1 VKELGLLDGKRI
13 AITGASRGLGRAF
26 ALAVAAE
33 GASVVINGTNAEL
46 LQAVEKSIWDAG
58 GEAISVLGSVAD
70 DDVGAA
76 IVGKCVDTYGGLDVL
91 INNAGIVR
99 DRTLMKMSPE
109 EFDDVIA
116 VNLRGTWSASRHA
129 ARAMRE
135 SGGMLLQVISN
146 AAIDG
151 SVGQTNY
158 AASKAGV
165 LGMLYAWDV
174 ELQRFGIR
182 TNAIWPV
189 AQTDMTQG
197 YLDQQTA
204 LAASSGLPTPTF
216 ESLGLGQ
223 PDAVATIVVYLCSDQ
238 ASDIRSQVFTFSGSK
253 LAIWQHPTE
262 IVIDRRPSWT
272 VADLAEAIGDKR
284 SPVHISEF

>member
-1 VKELGLLDGKRI
+1 MGLLEGKRI

-26 ALAVAAE
+26 AIAVAAE
-33 GASVVINGTNAEL
+33 GAAVVVNGTNREL
-46 LQAVEKSIWDAG
+46 LQLVEKLIRDAG
-58 GEAISVLGSVAD
+58 GEAVSVVGSVAD
-70 DDVGAA
+70 DDVGAE
-76 IVGKCVDTYGGLDVL
+76 IVGKCVDSYGGLDVL
-91 INNAGIVR
+91 INNAGIIR

-129 ARAMRE
+129 AQAMRE
-135 SGGMLLQVISN
+135 SGGLLLQVISN
-146 AAIDG
+146 AAIEGTVG
-151 SVGQTNY
+151 STNY

-174 ELQRFGIR
+174 ELARYGIR

-189 AQTDMTQG
+189 AQTDMTQS
-197 YLDQQTA
+197 YLDKQVA
-204 LAASSGLPTPTF
+204 LAVNAGLPAPTF

-223 PDAVATIVVYLCSDQ
+223 PEAVADIVVYLCSDQ

-253 LAIWQHPTE
+253 LAIWQHPSE

-272 VADLAEAIGDKR
+272 VADLAEAIGDRR